1 MNELSNIDL
10 AAAAANLR
18 KLSVTLK
25 KDINVDAAGKNLEA
39 LGPQALK
46 KLGETA
52 VGLQKM
58 EDYGRGFGPIV
69 GKMDHVDKLV
79 QRLNLLFSS
88 QKDPNASKGYKRAT
102 LEDIRR
108 EIEDFGSSEG
118 HDRYV
123 TSLQGSHGSEGTI
136 TFDFTFN
143 SGEPLLRARSIVMD
157 ANGELDTWTF
167 DDDDLRSFNQLAD
180 FQNYV
185 LKEATDS
192 AISPLLKAVSLLGEL
207 SKNVDRRI
215 SIVGDGSELRQ
226 LGGSAIR
233 KLNETLECLKGID
246 RYGKNFKELY
256 ANTINVRRLISNI
269 NGMHKATGED
279 REKAIQA
286 AKSLIERMS
295 PNTWLGAK
303 KFKVD
308 DDRGYTVARIYAYK
322 RDGDVFLGAN
332 AQRFRDGK
340 WSEVKS
346 YSEAQ
351 ILALGSP
358 AAFGKMA
365 LEGPFSFDR
374 PQPFAGLSDTRIAIA
389 GDVLPPVR
397 THGDDDRSKPQA
409 RLNDFDLSANPST
422 SLPSIGQSRLGQLV
436 QSLTSFGAQQDGID
450 RATARILPLPMASLS
465 LATPS

>member
-1 MNELSNIDL
+1 MNELSSIDL
-10 AAAAANLR
+10 VTTAVNLR
-18 KLSVTLK
+18 KLSGILGVN
-25 KDINVDAAGKNLEA
+25 INVDADGKNLEA
-39 LGPQALK
+39 LGPQALRQ
-46 KLGETA
+46 LGDTIA
-52 VGLQKM
+52 GLSKV
-58 EDYGRGFGPIV
+58 EDYDPQFCLVI
-69 GKMDHVDKLV
+69 GKMKQIETLTSD
-79 QRLNLLFSS
+79 LNRFFFS
-88 QKDPNASKGYKRAT
+88 QKNQDDS
-102 LEDIRR
+102 EDNKEKFLKDVRSD
-108 EIEDFGSSEG
+108 IEEFGSSGKPEFRVISYEG
-118 HDRYV
+118 RRGY
-123 TSLQGSHGSEGTI
+123 EGTV
-136 TFDFTFN
+136 TYAFSYK
-143 SGEPLLRARSIVMD
+143 SGEPSLSARSFAVDPTGNPSAGTFSDDEIRSFKNFVDFKNYLLKDSDEPVVSPLLRAV
-157 ANGELDTWTF
+157 N
-167 DDDDLRSFNQLAD
+167 
-180 FQNYV
+180 
-185 LKEATDS
+185 
-192 AISPLLKAVSLLGEL
+192 LLSEL
-207 SKNVDRRI
+207 SKNVDRKI
-215 SIVGDGSELRQ
+215 STVGDGSELRQ

-256 ANTINVRRLISNI
+256 ANTINVRGLISNI

-295 PNTWLGAK
+295 PNTFLGGK
-303 KFKVD
+303 SFRID
-308 DDRGYTVARIYAYK
+308 DDSGYTVARIYAYK

-340 WSEVKS
+340 WSEVKR

-374 PQPFAGLSDTRIAIA
+374 PQPFAGLSDARIAIA

-436 QSLTSFGAQQDGID
+436 QSLTSFGAQQNGID
-450 RATARILPLPMASLS
+450 RATARILPLPMATLS
-465 LATPS
+465 LATPN